1 MAWRIAVLVGW
12 LGSLVGLVA
21 LEPDGATWYVA
32 VGIPLTVLVGAVID
46 RWWVTVVPYGIL
58 ATLAGLSLVFG
69 SDCSDCS
76 DGDERPL
83 IIWAVF
89 LTFAIPASAALAI
102 GVVFRRV
109 WRPSR
114 GQHT

>member
-12 LGSLVGLVA
+12 LGALVGLVA
-21 LEPDGATWYVA
+21 LEPDEATWYVA
-32 VGIPLTVLVGAVID
+32 AGIPLTVLVGALVD
-46 RWWVTVVPYGIL
+46 RWWVTAVPYGIL
-58 ATLAGLSLVFG
+58 ATLGVLSLVLG
-69 SDCSDCS
+69 SGCPDCS

-83 IIWAVF
+83 IIWVV
-89 LTFAIPASAALAI
+89 LVTFATPASTVLAI